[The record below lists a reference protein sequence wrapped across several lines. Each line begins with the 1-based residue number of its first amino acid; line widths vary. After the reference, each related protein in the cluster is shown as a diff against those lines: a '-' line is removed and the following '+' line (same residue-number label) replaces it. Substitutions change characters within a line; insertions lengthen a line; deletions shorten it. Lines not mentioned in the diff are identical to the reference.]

1 MEKNLY
7 NINSLCDRLNNLG
20 LINKTRLFS
29 DCNFNTKEELL
40 NILNNVINY
49 NLRDDDLC
57 EDLEI
62 GEMHDL
68 VDFWDLL
75 TDDNKYQLV
84 GWCFYRTWDDLD
96 TYDNIEFIIEE
107 LKKEYGYK
115 KLTELIEITRA
126 KGIRFSPIGTY
137 VYYKEDK

>member
-7 NINSLCDRLNNLG
+7 NINLLCDRLNNLG
-20 LINKTRLFS
+20 LINNRRLFS
-29 DCNFNTKEELL
+29 DCNFNTQEELL

-49 NLRDDDLC
+49 NLHNEDLC
-57 EDLEI
+57 EDVEI
-62 GEMHDL
+62 GKIHDL
-68 VDFWDLL
+68 VEFWDLL

-96 TYDNIEFIIEE
+96 TYDNIELILEN

-115 KLTELIEITRA
+115 NLMELIESTKA
-126 KGIRFSPIGTY
+126 KGICFSPIGTY
-137 VYYKEDK
+137 VYYKEEK